1 MLDVAERFMR
11 YVQVDSQANPNN
23 TQEVPSSREQFAMA
37 ELLADELR
45 ELGCE
50 NVKVSEH
57 AYTTASY
64 PASKG
69 CEHLPGLGFVC
80 HIDSSFDA
88 PASNIKPQIVRY
100 EGEKLV
106 YGVHEGKEVVLTPE
120 ECPYLDQFIGEDII
134 ISDGST
140 LLSVDD
146 KAAVAEAISLIH
158 RIVEDPS
165 IPHPPLKLAFVPDE
179 EIGHGAKLLD
189 LEEFGAEWAYTIDC
203 EELGKFTYECFSAS
217 EVRVTAHGIT
227 VHPGTAKD
235 QLVNALLLLEEFNQ
249 QLPAHERPEHTQD
262 YEGFFHMTEVVGT
275 SHEATATY
283 IVRDFDDKRFDERE
297 AFMQKIAD
305 FMNDK
310 YGFESIVLK
319 ITPQYRNMA
328 HGFADCQFVIDN
340 ALEAYRMEGIE
351 PHVRPMR
358 GGTDGAQLTLRGLP
372 CPNIAT
378 GGALFHS
385 TREFIAVS
393 ALDKTVDILQ
403 ALVGLY
409 AKEQVK

>member
-1 MLDVAERFMR
+1 MQDVVERFMR
-11 YVQVDSQANPNN
+11 YVQVDSQADPNN
-23 TQEVPSSREQFAMA
+23 TSQVPSTPEQFAMA
-37 ELLADELR
+37 EMLADDLR
-45 ELGCE
+45 QLGCDD
-50 NVKVSEH
+50 VKVSEH
-57 AYTTASY
+57 AYVTASY
-64 PASKG
+64 PASDG

-80 HIDSSFDA
+80 HMDSSFDA
-88 PASNIKPQIVRY
+88 PASSIKPQIVRY
-100 EGEKLV
+100 EGERLI
-106 YGVHEGKEVVLTPE
+106 YGVHDGKEVSLTPHE
-120 ECPYLDQFIGEDII
+120 VPYLDEFVGEDII

-146 KAAVAEAISLIH
+146 KAAVAEVISLIH
-158 RIVEDPS
+158 RLVEDPT

-189 LEEFGAEWAYTIDC
+189 LDEFGAKWAYTIDC

-217 EVRVTAHGIT
+217 EVRVTAHGVT

-235 QLVNALLLLEEFNQ
+235 QLINALLLIQEFNQ
-249 QLPAHERPEHTQD
+249 QLPAHERPEHTQN
-262 YEGFFHMTEVVGT
+262 YEGFFHMTELVGT

-283 IVRDFDDKRFDERE
+283 IVRDFDDEKFVNRE

-310 YGFESIVLK
+310 YGYECIELK
-319 ITPQYRNMA
+319 VTPQYRNMA

-340 ALEAYRMEGIE
+340 ALEAYRIEGIE

-393 ALDKTVDILQ
+393 ALEKTVDILQ
-403 ALVGLY
+403 TLVGLY
-409 AKEQVK
+409 AKEQN